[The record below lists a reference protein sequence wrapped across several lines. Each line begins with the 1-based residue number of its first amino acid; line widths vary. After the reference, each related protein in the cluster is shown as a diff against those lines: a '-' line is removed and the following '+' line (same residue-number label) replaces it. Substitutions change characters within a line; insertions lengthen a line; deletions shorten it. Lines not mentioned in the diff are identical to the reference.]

1 MHLSI
6 SKLHPVI
13 GKILFCTY
21 ISDVLPC
28 DIVANKTVCTNFS
41 YFVDLNICTNQ
52 GTAITKQFTSGLL
65 ALSRKMQKKCAKFE
79 TTRPGH
85 SKQREAALW
94 LLKSPN
100 LHLFLQFVD
109 FQCRTLLYDLGLIH
123 RWTLCRSP
131 LTAFSGDEIFPQ
143 CTTQKIALFVLICG
157 VC

>member
-6 SKLHPVI
+6 SKLYPVI

-65 ALSRKMQKKCAKFE
+65 ALSRKMQKNA
-79 TTRPGH
+79 
-85 SKQREAALW
+85 
-94 LLKSPN
+94 PN
-100 LHLFLQFVD
+100 LKQQDQATVNKEKLPYG
-109 FQCRTLLYDLGLIH
+109 C
-123 RWTLCRSP
+123 
-131 LTAFSGDEIFPQ
+131 
-143 CTTQKIALFVLICG
+143 
-157 VC
+157 